1 MRKKMFECV
10 CYVCSRACTYLIHM
24 AAHLV
29 YKDPEV
35 VVRFSVVGENR

>member
-1 MRKKMFECV
+1 MMRKKMFECV
-10 CYVCSRACTYLIHM
+10 CSRACTSLIHM